1 MHVIECA
8 LHHNK
13 SWDSNLVSSP
23 FYAISMYMHLI
34 ITYTYLVWVGQWVD
48 LWKIYT
54 AIVVNNIQDY

>member
-1 MHVIECA
+1 MHVIECT

-34 ITYTYLVWVGQWVD
+34 ITYTYIPGLGGSVGGSM
-48 LWKIYT
+48 
-54 AIVVNNIQDY
+54 